1 MPLTPAA
8 GFVIRW
14 LMTRQLS
21 RRGFVKS
28 SLIATA
34 AVPLALRGQTSSTPA
49 TPAAT
54 RAPVATAG
62 EQIPM
67 GKIGDQEF
75 SRLMMGGNL
84 IGGWSHSRDLDY
96 VSAPMRHY
104 NTDAKITETL
114 EIGEAHGITV
124 INTW

>member
-1 MPLTPAA
+1 MPRT
-8 GFVIRW
+8 
-14 LMTRQLS
+14 MTRQIS

-34 AVPLALRGQTSSTPA
+34 AVPLALRGQNSSTGA

-54 RAPVATAG
+54 GTPASTGA
-62 EQIPM
+62 EQMAM

-84 IGGWSHSRDLDY
+84 IGGWSHSRDPDY
-96 VSAPMRHY
+96 VSPPTRPY
-104 NTDAKITETL
+104 NSGRAAGRGRGK
-114 EIGEAHGITV
+114 
-124 INTW
+124 N